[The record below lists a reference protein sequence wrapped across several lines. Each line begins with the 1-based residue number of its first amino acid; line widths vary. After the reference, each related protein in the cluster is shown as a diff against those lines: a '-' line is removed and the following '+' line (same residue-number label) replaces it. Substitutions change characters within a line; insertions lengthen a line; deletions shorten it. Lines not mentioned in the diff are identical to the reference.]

1 MDSSSGA
8 MDALQLTQSA
18 RLWLALLRKSLPPPE
33 DLQQKL
39 ECVQEGF
46 ELENNTET
54 PIEPAG
60 LKPAC
65 SPCPTGIDRHSPL
78 GSSSGSQNCTT
89 AEQNSSS
96 LPNQTTRNPC
106 LRSRDDSSAS
116 VAVAA
121 LGDSDSILQQVADEV
136 REKSHDRVQSEDTP
150 QSLTQGQ
157 VQSFRVSVPKGYPGI
172 QYRKSKNL
180 EDRYERYAKR
190 GTVVSGEV
198 ENDGSWLK
206 IGSSV
211 FLPMHVGGLDVLEPA
226 SAGEAE
232 VARTEQ
238 SKPMS
243 QETYPWLTVF
253 SCGQFPDN

>member
-18 RLWLALLRKSLPPPE
+18 RIWLALLRKSLPSPE
-33 DLQQKL
+33 ELQQKL
-39 ECVQEGF
+39 ECVKEGF
-46 ELENNTET
+46 ELENNTNT

-60 LKPAC
+60 LKPTC

-89 AEQNSSS
+89 AEQSS
-96 LPNQTTRNPC
+96 LPNQTTSDSC
-106 LRSRDDSSAS
+106 LRSPDVSSAS

-121 LGDSDSILQQVADEV
+121 LSDSDGILQQVADEV
-136 REKSHDRVQSEDTP
+136 RETSNNCVQREDTL

-198 ENDGSWLK
+198 ENGGSWLK

-232 VARTEQ
+232 VARAEQ

-243 QETYPWLTVF
+243 QDTYPWLTVF